1 MYSFGVLLCE
11 MCIRESPEIER
22 RNEQVAR
29 MKNREFRDLV
39 EQCLA
44 QDPDLRPDMDE
55 VIKTLEQFD
64 DTS

>member
-1 MYSFGVLLCE
+1 

-22 RNEQVAR
+22 RNEQVAL

-39 EQCLA
+39 ERCLEE
-44 QDPDLRPDMDE
+44 DPDLRPDMDE

-64 DTS
+64 DTSKSLLS

>member
-1 MYSFGVLLCE
+1 
-11 MCIRESPEIER
+11 MCIQDFPDPER
-22 RNEQVAR
+22 RNEQVAL

-39 EQCLA
+39 ERCLEE
-44 QDPDLRPDMDE
+44 DLDLRPDMGE

>member
-1 MYSFGVLLCE
+1 
-11 MCIRESPEIER
+11 MCIRESPDPDK

-29 MKNREFRDLV
+29 MKNRKFRDLV
-39 EQCLA
+39 ERCLA

-55 VIKTLEQFD
+55 IIKTLEQFD

>member
-1 MYSFGVLLCE
+1 MS
-11 MCIRESPEIER
+11 IQESPDPDK
-22 RNEQVAR
+22 RNEQVAL
-29 MKNREFRDLV
+29 MKNREFRHLV
-39 EQCLA
+39 ERCLA

>member
-1 MYSFGVLLCE
+1 

-29 MKNREFRDLV
+29 MNNREFRDLV
-39 EQCLA
+39 KRCLEE
-44 QDPDLRPDMDE
+44 DPDLRPDMDE
-55 VIKTLEQFD
+55 VIETLEQFD